1 MNSELLAKIVDEV
14 VARLQRRATS
24 VAMLSVAQLR
34 EANQRTLFCQ
44 YSALHIVQMDMP
56 LLKQIAQCDCSDIA
70 ASIIHNALAIGVRV
84 GISLRQE
91 LLMFLPIRQL
101 SALPVELHNE
111 YGQHVVLHPGK
122 LLSYTDVLKSGG
134 EIVLLRQKCL
144 VTALAREAAEARNIQ
159 LIKQE

>member
-84 GISLRQE
+84 GI
-91 LLMFLPIRQL
+91 FC
-101 SALPVELHNE
+101 V
-111 YGQHVVLHPGK
+111 
-122 LLSYTDVLKSGG
+122 KS
-134 EIVLLRQKCL
+134 C
-144 VTALAREAAEARNIQ
+144 
-159 LIKQE
+159 